1 MINKKIGIVTDST
14 ADIEP
19 SWYQKNDV
27 VMVPLEVRFG
37 TETFRDWQDILP
49 DEFYSRLRTA
59 KEIPK
64 TSQPPVASFIDVY
77 NEVAKDNDEIISVH
91 ISSKLSGTLN
101 SAEVAAKDVSVS
113 VKLVDTQ
120 KASFLTGIIVQELV
134 AARDRGAGMNELL
147 DLADG
152 LIEKS
157 QCFFYVDTLKYL
169 EMGGRLGK
177 ASALIGSLLNIKV
190 ILKLEDG
197 EVATAAKIRGASK
210 VVPAL
215 IEQVNKHS
223 EGGSNRI
230 GFAYSDDLSDLDL
243 LKSSLTEEGYD
254 ISDAPVAMIGAVIGT
269 YTGPGA
275 YAVIVY

>member
-1 MINKKIGIVTDST
+1 MMKKIGIVTDST

-19 SWYQKNDV
+19 SWYLENDV

-37 TETFRDWQDILP
+37 DEAFSDWVDIKP
-49 DEFYSRLRTA
+49 NEFYERLRNVN
-59 KEIPK
+59 EIPK
-64 TSQPPVASFIDVY
+64 TSQPSVASFIHAY
-77 NEVAKDNDEIISVH
+77 NDVAKDHDEIISVH

-101 SAEVAAKDVSVS
+101 SAEIAAKEVSVP
-113 VKLVDTQ
+113 VKLIDSK

-134 AARDRGAGMNELL
+134 KARDRGATIN
-147 DLADG
+147 DLEALAVG
-152 LIEKS
+152 IINKS

-197 EVATAAKIRGASK
+197 EVATAAKVRGESK

-215 IEQVNKHS
+215 LEKVKKFS
-223 EGGSNRI
+223 DGRSNRI
-230 GFAYSDDLSDLDL
+230 GFAYTDDLSDLDK
-243 LKSSLTEEGYD
+243 LKTGLADLGYVV
-254 ISDAPVAMIGAVIGT
+254 SDAPVAMIGAVIGT